1 MIGTWGCV
9 AELTGWRTPAA
20 VAIRE
25 LQDTQM
31 TMECTT
37 DDFAIA
43 VRQLRKRYGRVVA
56 VDDVSFGVPRGAV
69 CGFVGPNG
77 SGKTTTIR
85 MLLGLVRPS
94 SGDAVPTQQSYDAHP
109 IAMRAASSAAPPRA
123 AGKEALR
130 QSQAVAK

>member
-1 MIGTWGCV
+1 MIGGWRCV

-20 VAIRE
+20 VAIQE

-37 DDFAIA
+37 DTMAIA
-43 VRQLRKRYGRVVA
+43 VRRLCKRYGRVVA
-56 VDDVSFGVPRGAV
+56 VDDASFVVPRGSV

-77 SGKTTTIR
+77 SRKTTIR

-94 SGDAVPTQQSYDAHP
+94 SGVGAVLGSPLRAPAHYL
-109 IAMRAASSAAPPRA
+109 PRV
-123 AGKEALR
+123 GALIESPR
-130 QSQAVAK
+130 STWSV